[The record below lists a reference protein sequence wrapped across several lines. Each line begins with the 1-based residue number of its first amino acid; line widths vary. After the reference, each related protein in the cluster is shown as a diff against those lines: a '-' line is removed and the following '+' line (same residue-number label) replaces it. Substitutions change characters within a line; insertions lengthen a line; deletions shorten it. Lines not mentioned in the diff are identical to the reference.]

1 MSAPCCV
8 CTTGLRSFIV
18 LYIVRSFSGKGVHV
32 NSFESTCQGYS
43 SQHLQI
49 AWVAALAS
57 IISLDNFNAV
67 KTMLQNRQSM
77 NTREAANQEA
87 QPFNSYILST
97 FYNCSRRVF
106 TPGQG
111 STYTM

>member
-1 MSAPCCV
+1 M
-8 CTTGLRSFIV
+8 LRVHHWSEIIHCAVHRMV
-18 LYIVRSFSGKGVHV
+18 LLRQWCARACESIRKGH
-32 NSFESTCQGYS
+32 S
-43 SQHLQI
+43 SQYLQT
-49 AWVAALAS
+49 AWVAASAGIS
-57 IISLDNFNAV
+57 SLDNFNAV

-97 FYNCSRRVF
+97 FYNCSRHVF

>member
-1 MSAPCCV
+1 M
-8 CTTGLRSFIV
+8 LRVHHWSKTIHCAVYRTV
-18 LYIVRSFSGKGVHV
+18 LLRQWCARAC
-32 NSFESTCQGYS
+32 ESTCQGYS

-57 IISLDNFNAV
+57 ISSLDNFNAV

>member
-18 LYIVRSFSGKGVHV
+18 LYIDMVLLRQGCAC
-32 NSFESTCQGYS
+32 ERTCQGYS

-57 IISLDNFNAV
+57 IISLDSFNAV
-67 KTMLQNRQSM
+67 KTMLQIRQST

-106 TPGQG
+106 PPGQG